1 MAQEQL
7 ALQGSE
13 HRTFPPFLETHPL
26 YIDLD
31 IRVEP
36 VFPVALAEEEV
47 ALSGVTRFLRWQE
60 KRRLAYEKILDWISK
75 QDLPWKSEMEDYLR
89 HQYRRN
95 FQAGTFRHANH
106 VIVGFAVFVHQRGVA
121 RLEDLQREHL
131 EAWIENEQ
139 DRGMQASTINMRLK
153 TLKAFLRFLMD
164 RDKVPYELLGKRLF
178 IKVPETL
185 PRAMEPCDVRHL
197 LSVLYDVRN
206 RAIILVLL
214 RTGMRVGELL
224 GTYVEDV
231 HLKERRI
238 EIFEAPKTRVGR
250 VVYLSEDAIQA
261 LKAWFA
267 VRDPQ
272 KRPLFHTTTR
282 DTMTYSAMR
291 AMFRNC
297 LAMAGLSHKG
307 YGLHSLRHTCASELL
322 NAGMRLECIQQLLGH
337 STIEMTRRYAR
348 LTDRTRE
355 DEYFRAMQ
363 IIERGE
369 LHGRYQLDCEL
380 QAFLETQELLS
391 AHDQELHEHPE
402 AVRPVAGGA
411 D

>member
-1 MAQEQL
+1 MTQERLSTQE
-7 ALQGSE
+7 AE
-13 HRTFPPFLETHPL
+13 HRFFPPFLETHPL

-31 IRVEP
+31 IPVEP
-36 VFPVALAEEEV
+36 VPPPAPPEEEP
-47 ALSGVTRFLRWQE
+47 ALSGITRFLRWQE
-60 KRRLAYEKILDWISK
+60 KRRLTYEKILDWMSK
-75 QDLPWKSEMEDYLR
+75 QDLPWKSEIEDYLR

-95 FQAGTFRHANH
+95 FQASTLRHANS
-106 VIVGFAVFVHQRGVA
+106 VIVSFVLFIQQRGVD
-121 RLEDLQREHL
+121 RPEGLQREHL
-131 EAWIENEQ
+131 EAWIESEQ
-139 DRGMQASTINMRLK
+139 DRGMQASTISMRLK
-153 TLKAFLRFLMD
+153 VLKAFLRFLMD
-164 RDKVPYELLGKRLF
+164 CDKVPYELLGKRLF

-185 PRAMEPCDVRHL
+185 PRAMEPDDVRRL
-197 LSVLYDVRN
+197 LSVLDDVRN

-250 VVYLSEDAIQA
+250 VVYLSEDAVEA
-261 LKAWFA
+261 LEAWFA
-267 VRDPQ
+267 VRDPG
-272 KRPLFHTTTR
+272 KKHLFHTSTR
-282 DTMTYSAMR
+282 ESITYSAVR
-291 AMFRNC
+291 IVFRKC
-297 LAMAGLSHKG
+297 LKRAGLLHKG
-307 YGLHSLRHTCASELL
+307 YGLHCLRHTCASELL

-355 DEYFRAMQ
+355 EEYFRAMQ

-369 LHGRYQLDCEL
+369 LHGRYQLDREL

-391 AHDQELHEHPE
+391 THDQELHEHPE
-402 AVRPVAGGA
+402 AVCPVAGGA

>member
-1 MAQEQL
+1 MTQEQL
-7 ALQGSE
+7 SSQEAE
-13 HRTFPPFLETHPL
+13 NRFFPPFLEIHPL

-31 IRVEP
+31 IPVEP
-36 VFPVALAEEEV
+36 VSTSAPPQEEP
-47 ALSGVTRFLRWQE
+47 ALSGITRYLRWQE
-60 KRRLAYEKILDWISK
+60 KRRLAYEKILEWMSK
-75 QDLPWKSEMEDYLR
+75 QDLPWKSEIEDYLR

-95 FQAGTFRHANH
+95 FQAGTFRHANN
-106 VIVGFAVFVHQRGVA
+106 VIVSFVLFTQQRGVDGP
-121 RLEDLQREHL
+121 EGLQREHL
-131 EAWIENEQ
+131 EAWIESEQ
-139 DRGMQASTINMRLK
+139 DRGMQASTISMRLK

-164 RDKVPYELLGKRLF
+164 CDKVPYELLGKRLF

-185 PRAMEPCDVRHL
+185 PRAMEPDDVRHL
-197 LSVLYDVRN
+197 LSVLDDVRN

-231 HLKERRI
+231 HVKERRI

-250 VVYLSEDAIQA
+250 VVYLSEDAIEA

-291 AMFRNC
+291 AMFGNY
-297 LAMAGLSHKG
+297 LALAGLSHKG
-307 YGLHSLRHTCASELL
+307 YGLHCLRHTCASELL

-363 IIERGE
+363 IIEKGE

-380 QAFLETQELLS
+380 QAFLETQELLF

-402 AVRPVAGGA
+402 AVRSVAGGA